1 MKLTAD
7 YFFKQPT
14 LVPQASG
21 LGNGVNPR
29 VKTSDDGLLQN
40 NIDLYEEQFYI
51 ELLGYDLASELIAA
65 YEASVA
71 ETNPIPL
78 EQKWIDLLAKLFN
91 ETKFRSPAANYVF
104 WFIME
109 DIFRPST
116 RVGTVIGK
124 KNEGIVT
131 SPATKQITAWNLMVD
146 ELVRFYEWLETNR
159 TTYEHDMVIVNPCMV
174 KSNGCY
180 IPSLTK
186 TVNMF
191 GI

>member
-7 YFFKQPT
+7 YFLKQPT
-14 LVPQASG
+14 YVPQASG
-21 LGNGVNPR
+21 LGNGVNPQ
-29 VKTSDDGLLQN
+29 VKTKEAELVQN

-71 ETNPIPL
+71 TTNPIEL
-78 EQKWIDLLAKLFN
+78 EQKWVDLLAKLFN

-109 DIFRPST
+109 DIFKPST

-124 KNEGIVT
+124 KNEGTVA
-131 SPATKQITAWNLMVD
+131 SPASKQITAWNLMVD
-146 ELVRFYEWLETNR
+146 DLIRFYEWLETNR
-159 TTYEHDMVIVNPCMV
+159 ATYEHDTVIVNPCMV
-174 KSNGCY
+174 KSKGCY

>member
-7 YFFKQPT
+7 YFKKQPT

-29 VKTSDDGLLQN
+29 VKTNDEGLVQN

-51 ELLGYDLASELIAA
+51 ELLGYDLANELIAA
-65 YEASVA
+65 HEASVA
-71 ETNPIPL
+71 ETDPITL
-78 EQKWIDLLAKLFN
+78 EQKWIDMFAKLFN
-91 ETKFRSPAANYVF
+91 EVKFRSPAANYVF

-109 DIFRPST
+109 DVFRPST

-124 KNEGIVT
+124 KNEGQVET
-131 SPATKQITAWNLMVD
+131 PATKQITAWNLMAS
-146 ELVRFYEWLETNR
+146 ELVRFYDWLELNR
-159 TTYEHDMVIVNPCMV
+159 ATYEHDDVFINPFVV

-186 TVNMF
+186 TVNMLS
-191 GI
+191 I